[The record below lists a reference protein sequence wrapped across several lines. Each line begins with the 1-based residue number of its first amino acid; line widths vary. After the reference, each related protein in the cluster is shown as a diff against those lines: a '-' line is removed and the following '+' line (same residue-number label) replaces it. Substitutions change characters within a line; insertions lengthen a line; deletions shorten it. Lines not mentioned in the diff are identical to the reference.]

1 MFRGYLFQRLIL
13 IAAVFCGIL
22 AAGPVLVRSWIVERG
37 REIFAAPVKVGKID
51 FYARSGTIY
60 LSDLQVGDP
69 VGDSTLLSADRTW
82 LTFRSDQWSDGLFQ
96 IRRAVLDGVRIE
108 NDPKSQDY
116 YKIIERLRPAGGQ
129 TLLPSIYLS
138 STEHIIAN
146 TELNAAVTNSFDK
159 WSNLWER
166 EKKKL
171 QDVTERLK
179 EAITDLETTQ
189 KLSPNS
195 LRDRSRLEAS
205 MRNALETSQQL
216 TDSRRRIRELVEE
229 LDTADKEFAKHQ
241 STTIELATSQLNL
254 SDAKHEEMAKRLLR
268 QHALAQTTVWLDYVA
283 AGRQLLKVAKLPTPT
298 KVTGTDFHFDS
309 SSNRSHR
316 EIDELTLRGE
326 LSLHHRI
333 HRLFLR
339 GYNLHSEPLTSAAS
353 NPFASAMM
361 SPQTSEQAILRG
373 EIASEKQALLF
384 DFRFLWND
392 LNGESPSEK
401 IASQGR
407 TASEI
412 ITLESQSVGGC
423 NGEMPVCPGLVLAWQ
438 GNKPWIWT
446 QWRFD
451 SDQRW
456 KSKWIIRQE
465 GLKFQAIDQGLTA
478 DEAELMQ
485 QLTQN
490 VSGMDRFEMELNV
503 TNVDDQCSLQVK
515 SNLDDWLPKF
525 VKMVFE
531 AEGKARLEKIRTAVR
546 EDTEQELSQLR
557 KRVKSEQ
564 ASILQSVENYGVQLE
579 KLSADIASKLGI
591 SPRAL
596 MTKDARETIVR

>member
-1 MFRGYLFQRLIL
+1 
-13 IAAVFCGIL
+13 V
-22 AAGPVLVRSWIVERG
+22 
-37 REIFAAPVKVGKID
+37 
-51 FYARSGTIY
+51 
-60 LSDLQVGDP
+60 
-69 VGDSTLLSADRTW
+69 
-82 LTFRSDQWSDGLFQ
+82 
-96 IRRAVLDGVRIE
+96 
-108 NDPKSQDY
+108 
-116 YKIIERLRPAGGQ
+116 GGQ

-138 STEHIIAN
+138 STEHIIEN
-146 TELNAAVTNSFDK
+146 TELNSAVTTSFDK
-159 WSNLWER
+159 WANLWER

-179 EAITDLETTQ
+179 EAIIDLENTQ

-229 LDTADKEFAKHQ
+229 LDTADKEFAEHQ
-241 STTIELATSQLNL
+241 TTTLQLASSQLKL
-254 SDAKHEEMAKRLLR
+254 SDETHEEMAKRLLR

-283 AGRQLLKVAKLPTPT
+283 AGRQLLKVAKMPTPT
-298 KVTGTDFHFDS
+298 QATGTDFHFDS
-309 SSNRSHR
+309 TSSRSHSS
-316 EIDELTLRGE
+316 IDELTLRGE

-339 GYNLHSEPLTSAAS
+339 GYNLHSEPLISSTS
-353 NPFASAMM
+353 NPFVSEMM
-361 SPQTSEQAILRG
+361 SPQPSEQAILRG
-373 EIASEKQALLF
+373 EIASENQALLF

-392 LNGESPSEK
+392 LTGESPSEK
-401 IASQGR
+401 TFTKGR
-407 TASEI
+407 SASEI

-451 SDQRW
+451 SDERW

-478 DEAELMQ
+478 DEAELMKR
-485 QLTQN
+485 LTQS

-515 SNLDDWLPKF
+515 SNLDDWLPTF
-525 VKMVFE
+525 VKTVFE

-579 KLSADIASKLGI
+579 RLSADIASKLGI

-596 MTKDARETIVR
+596 MTKDSRETIVR

>member
-1 MFRGYLFQRLIL
+1 MFRGYLFQRFIL
-13 IAAVFCGIL
+13 TAAVFCGIL
-22 AAGPVLVRSWIVERG
+22 AVGPVLVKSWIVERG
-37 REIFAAPVKVGKID
+37 RDIFAAPVKVGKFD
-51 FYARSGTIY
+51 FYPRSSTIY

-69 VGDSTLLSADRTW
+69 VTDTTLFSADRTW
-82 LTFRSDQWSDGLFQ
+82 LTFKSDQWTEGRFQ
-96 IRRAVLDGVRIE
+96 IRKAVLDGVRIE

-116 YKIIERLRPAGGQ
+116 YKIIERLRPVGGQ

-138 STEHIIAN
+138 STEHIIEN
-146 TELNAAVTNSFDK
+146 TELNSAVTTSFDK
-159 WSNLWER
+159 WANLWER

-179 EAITDLETTQ
+179 EAIIDLENTQ

-229 LDTADKEFAKHQ
+229 LDTADKEFAEHQ
-241 STTIELATSQLNL
+241 TTTLQLASSQLKL
-254 SDAKHEEMAKRLLR
+254 SDETHEEMAKRLLR

-283 AGRQLLKVAKLPTPT
+283 AGRQLLKVAKMPTPT
-298 KVTGTDFHFDS
+298 QATGTDFHFDS
-309 SSNRSHR
+309 TSSRSHSS
-316 EIDELTLRGE
+316 IDELTLRGE

-339 GYNLHSEPLTSAAS
+339 GYNLHSEPLISSTS
-353 NPFASAMM
+353 NPFVSEMM
-361 SPQTSEQAILRG
+361 SPQPSEQAILRG
-373 EIASEKQALLF
+373 EIASENQALLF

-392 LNGESPSEK
+392 LTGESPSEK
-401 IASQGR
+401 TFTKGR
-407 TASEI
+407 SASEI

-451 SDQRW
+451 SDERW

-478 DEAELMQ
+478 DEAELMKR
-485 QLTQN
+485 LTQS

-503 TNVDDQCSLQVK
+503 TNVDDRCSLQVK
-515 SNLDDWLPKF
+515 SNLDDWLPTF
-525 VKMVFE
+525 VKTVFE

-579 KLSADIASKLGI
+579 RLSADIASKLGI

-596 MTKDARETIVR
+596 MTKDSRETIVR

>member
-1 MFRGYLFQRLIL
+1 MFRGYLFQRFIL
-13 IAAVFCGIL
+13 TAAVLCGIL
-22 AAGPVLVRSWIVERG
+22 AVGPALVRSWIVERG
-37 REIFAAPVKVGKID
+37 RAIFAAPVKVGKFD
-51 FYARSGTIY
+51 FYPRSSTIY
-60 LSDLQVGDP
+60 FSDLQVGDP
-69 VGDSTLLSADRTW
+69 AADATLFSADRTW
-82 LTFRSDQWSDGLFQ
+82 LTFKSEPLTEGMFQ
-96 IRRAVLDGVRIE
+96 IRKAVLDGVRIE

-116 YKIIERLRPAGGQ
+116 YKIIERLRPAGGH

-138 STEHIIAN
+138 STEHIIEN
-146 TELNAAVTNSFDK
+146 TELNSAVTNSFDK
-159 WSNLWER
+159 WANLWER

-171 QDVTERLK
+171 QDVTQRLK
-179 EAITDLETTQ
+179 EAIIDLENTQ

-216 TDSRRRIRELVEE
+216 TDSRQRIRELVEE
-229 LDTADKEFAKHQ
+229 LDTADKEFAEQQ
-241 STTIELATSQLNL
+241 STTLELASSQLNL
-254 SDAKHEEMAKRLLR
+254 SDKTHEEMAKRLLR

-283 AGRQLLKVAKLPTPT
+283 AGRQLLKVAKMPTPT
-298 KVTGTDFHFDS
+298 QATGTDFHFDPS
-309 SSNRSHR
+309 SSLSHST
-316 EIDELTLRGE
+316 IDELTLRGE

-339 GYNLHSEPLTSAAS
+339 GYNLHSEPLNSSTP
-353 NPFASAMM
+353 NPFASGMM
-361 SPQTSEQAILRG
+361 PRKPSEQAILRG
-373 EIASEKQALLF
+373 EIASENQALLF

-392 LNGESPSEK
+392 WTGESPSEK
-401 IASQGR
+401 LVAKGR
-407 TASEI
+407 SASEI

-438 GNKPWIWT
+438 GSKPWIWT

-478 DEAELMQ
+478 DEAELMKR
-485 QLTQN
+485 LTQN

-525 VKMVFE
+525 VKTVFE

-546 EDTEQELSQLR
+546 EDTEEELSQLR

-564 ASILQSVENYGVQLE
+564 ALILQSVENYGIQLE
-579 KLSADIASKLGI
+579 RLSADIASKLGI

-596 MTKDARETIVR
+596 MTKESRETMVR